1 MKTARILGCIATLA
15 LAGAHVAAAQSTAS
29 QTVTFEVDAINQIS
43 VAGTPSLVINAAA
56 AGSAPTSVTASGG
69 TWSVTTNQTGAK
81 ITASIASAMPT
92 GLTLSANLSA
102 PTGASSAGLKPLG
115 TTSVDLVTGITK
127 LNASGLSL
135 NYQLDATAAAGV
147 VSSTS
152 RVVTFT
158 ITGGV

>member
-1 MKTARILGCIATLA
+1 MKTLRILGCIATLG
-15 LAGAHVAAAQSTAS
+15 LIGASTLSAQTAT
-29 QTVTFEVDAINQIS
+29 QTVTFQVDAINQIS
-43 VAGTPSLVINAAA
+43 VAGTPSLLINAAS

-69 TWSVTTNQTGAK
+69 TWAVTTNQTGAK
-81 ITASIASAMPT
+81 ITASLASAMPT
-92 GLTLSANLSA
+92 GLTLSLNLGA
-102 PTGASSAGLKPLG
+102 PTGATSAGLKPLG

-147 VSSTS
+147 VSSAS